1 MSNNTPSTSG
11 RPGLWETIK
20 PLLVLSEHKRPPGF
34 LAICAFSVAL
44 PAFVGAWLGE
54 FSTAMLACMG
64 GLAILYMR
72 QTDIPRRMMTLATC
86 AFGFTIS
93 FAVGVLTSF
102 DPFVSAA
109 TLTLNVFL
117 VTLVCRFYAVP
128 PPGTLFFIVV
138 ACLARTIP
146 FDLSLAAERTGIL
159 LFGSMSACLL
169 GFCYSVYQIYLSKDY
184 THRPIEEP
192 DHHILAISIESAVIS
207 LFVGGGYLFALLV
220 NLDNPYWVPISTAA
234 IMQGATFRA
243 IWHRNVHRIVG
254 TTLGMGIAWVIF
266 SLSPSSW
273 TLALLI
279 LVLSFFI
286 EVLITRN
293 YGMAVIFITPLTVIF
308 SDVSIANTSTDILI
322 ISRLFDIVLGSFIGY
337 IGGWVIH
344 HPRFISA
351 VQKLLAN
358 HL

>member
-1 MSNNTPSTSG
+1 MSNNDSA
-11 RPGLWETIK
+11 RPLKLRFWDSIK
-20 PLLVLSEHKRPPGF
+20 PLFVLNDHKRPMGF
-34 LAICAFSVAL
+34 LVISAFSVAL
-44 PAFVGAWLGE
+44 PALVGAWLDE

-64 GLAILYMR
+64 GLTILYMR
-72 QTDIPRRMMTLATC
+72 QTNISRRMMTLATC
-86 AFGFTIS
+86 AFGFALS

-117 VTLVCRFYAVP
+117 ATLICRFYAVP
-128 PPGTLFFIVV
+128 PPGTLFFVVV

-159 LFGSMSACLL
+159 MFGSMSACLL
-169 GFCYSVYQIYLSKDY
+169 AFSYSVYQIYFSKEY
-184 THRPIEEP
+184 THRPTEEP

-243 IWHRNVHRIVG
+243 IWHRNVHRIIG
-254 TTLGMGIAWVIF
+254 TTIGMGIAWAIF
-266 SLSPSSW
+266 SLSPSIW

-279 LVLSFFI
+279 FALSFFI

-293 YGMAVIFITPLTVIF
+293 YGLAVIFITPLTVIF
-308 SDVSIANTSTDILI
+308 SDVSVANASTDSLIL
-322 ISRLFDIVLGSFIGY
+322 SRLFDIILGSFIGY

-344 HPRFISA
+344 HPKFVGA
-351 VQKLLAN
+351 VQKYLAKR
-358 HL
+358 